1 MVEKMNFANDE
12 ERIAFTR
19 NLIKRN
25 KTLNKVKKKS
35 KVARKIALQT
45 RDNGLPEWAKD
56 NGENIYS
63 YNDESKYADEY
74 YGETMRETIKLDND
88 WD

>member
-1 MVEKMNFANDE
+1 MNFANDE
-12 ERIAFTR
+12 ERVMFMR
-19 NLIKRN
+19 DLIKRN

-35 KVARKIALQT
+35 KVAQKVALQT

-63 YNDESKYADEY
+63 YNDESKYADKY
-74 YGETMRETIKLDND
+74 YGETMRETTKLDND

>member
-1 MVEKMNFANDE
+1 MNFANDE
-12 ERIAFTR
+12 EIVMFMRD
-19 NLIKRN
+19 LIKRN

-35 KVARKIALQT
+35 KVARKVALQT

-63 YNDESKYADEY
+63 YNDESKYADKY
-74 YGETMRETIKLDND
+74 YGETMRETTKLDND

>member
-1 MVEKMNFANDE
+1 MNFANDE

-45 RDNGLPEWAKD
+45 RDNSLPEWAKD

-63 YNDESKYADEY
+63 YNDESKYADKY
-74 YGETMRETIKLDND
+74 YGETMRETTKLDND

>member
-1 MVEKMNFANDE
+1 MNFANDE
-12 ERIAFTR
+12 ERVMFMR
-19 NLIKRN
+19 DLIKRN
-25 KTLNKVKKKS
+25 KTLSKVKKKS
-35 KVARKIALQT
+35 KVARKVALQT

-63 YNDESKYADEY
+63 YNDESKYADKY
-74 YGETMRETIKLDND
+74 YGETMRETTKLDNE

>member
-1 MVEKMNFANDE
+1 MNFANDE
-12 ERIAFTR
+12 ERVMFMR
-19 NLIKRN
+19 DLIKRN

-35 KVARKIALQT
+35 KAARKVALQT

-63 YNDESKYADEY
+63 YNDESKYADKY
-74 YGETMRETIKLDND
+74 YGETMRETTKLDND

>member
-1 MVEKMNFANDE
+1 MNFANDE

-45 RDNGLPEWAKD
+45 RDNGLPEWAMD

-63 YNDESKYADEY
+63 YNDESKYADKY
-74 YGETMRETIKLDND
+74 YGETMRETTKLDND

>member
-1 MVEKMNFANDE
+1 MNFANDE
-12 ERIAFTR
+12 ERVMFMR
-19 NLIKRN
+19 DLIKRN

-35 KVARKIALQT
+35 KVARKVALQT

-63 YNDESKYADEY
+63 YNDESKYADKS
-74 YGETMRETIKLDND
+74 YGETMRETTKLDND